1 MLSVV
6 ILSDVIMLRGVML
19 LVIQSVT
26 FYCYAEDHCAE
37 FHYTESGEDKGRIHN
52 ASFSLKVKHGSN
64 KLECY
69 VTSG

>member
-1 MLSVV
+1 
-6 ILSDVIMLRGVML
+6 ML

-26 FYCYAEDHCAE
+26 FYCYAEDRYAMYYNTECR
-37 FHYTESGEDKGRIHN
+37 YTECGEDKGRIHN
-52 ASFSLKVKHGSN
+52 TSFSLKVKHGSN